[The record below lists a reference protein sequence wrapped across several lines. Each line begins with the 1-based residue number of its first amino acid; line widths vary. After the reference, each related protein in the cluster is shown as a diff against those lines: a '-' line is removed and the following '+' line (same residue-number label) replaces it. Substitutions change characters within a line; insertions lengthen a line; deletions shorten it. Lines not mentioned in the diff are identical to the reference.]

1 MNQTKT
7 FIKISELL
15 VGIVCLSHAM
25 EELTAELSEYEKDG
39 VLVNPTPKQ
48 RVAMEKRRRI
58 SELTTEVN
66 NLAME
71 FTDSMRED
79 AGDTGMMLLDRGHI
93 LSEVAKGLVFIAPN
107 QITDTESRFKYVL
120 DKNRDKRVKP

>member
-25 EELTAELSEYEKDG
+25 EELTSELSEYEKDG

-71 FTDSMRED
+71 FTDSMREN

-93 LSEVAKGLVFIAPN
+93 LSEVAKGLVFVAPN
-107 QITDTESRFKYVL
+107 QIADTESRLKYVL
-120 DKNRDKRVKP
+120 NKNRDKRVKP